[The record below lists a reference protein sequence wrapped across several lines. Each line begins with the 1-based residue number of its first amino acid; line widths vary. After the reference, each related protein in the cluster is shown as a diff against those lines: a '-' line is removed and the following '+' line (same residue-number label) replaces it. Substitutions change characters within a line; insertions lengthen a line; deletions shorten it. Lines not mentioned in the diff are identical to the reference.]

1 MQLPTANDLLLQYML
16 QNSSKS
22 LNLLVKTTH
31 TMKRVSVALLSVLL
45 LVAFSHTLYGQNK
58 KLDKSLKKIDGL
70 YNGGSFEKALNS
82 LNKFK
87 KSAVKL
93 GPNNNYL
100 LMAQLREA
108 KINLALGVLETF
120 EGSLNDALNTS
131 QAAYGESSTSY
142 AVTMLDVADIYLE
155 FGNFRLGREYIEKAE
170 AILKKTNQLNE
181 ALKGRIALAKAEALI
196 GQGFA
201 NTALDI
207 LRENE
212 KYFFDRAVEKE
223 TIVEN
228 NEIKTRRIP
237 DGEIFQRFN
246 EYAKLKTLIGS
257 ALARKGMISIIGAD
271 AENPDVDVAFGELE
285 NWLKGK
291 RRFLG
296 ETSLAE
302 VRYKYIWAKALVDN
316 GNLVLPS
323 FLEFD
328 NILSELKRRT
338 NPTNT
343 LAHELYLHHLEY
355 LLKNDNRAKYLN
367 TKLEYEKVIDKYYPK
382 NSLHRVNLKAVEF
395 DSKLSH
401 DRTKDLENAALN
413 VVSTK
418 SLPKAYP
425 TSIRI
430 YEFLLDIA
438 IAEKK
443 FANAETYL
451 NQLLEIKKELCGEN
465 SIEYHLAKI
474 KLANFYLDYTN
485 KIDEAGKI
493 YENSYTKIV
502 SKEIAKNHQDRI
514 TILNH
519 IAQWYEFTDKYSLA
533 DKTLREAKD
542 AANDKF
548 KNTDILMGIELTQI
562 AKLQMKTG
570 DYDQA
575 ESNLKLAIEIINLKT
590 NRDYAEWRPAII
602 GALESQATLFGIKG
616 MFDEAED
623 NLDETRRLILKSDV
637 PIGDEL
643 TTAKELSSL
652 FIQLGRYSTTDKLLN
667 SLIEESEKLFG
678 MQSVHLI
685 EPLVNKGKILL
696 AKGDYTEAE
705 KIALRANQIA
715 VTTYGETSTKSAPTQ
730 KLLADIYYTLGD
742 YDKAEDNVTKAM
754 VSQEKQFGRSHVEV
768 AKSLSQL
775 ALVKFYKGGNKQ
787 EVEKLL
793 LESRD
798 IMLKKLGNENPQY
811 AEILKNVAVLYI
823 SEKRFDIAF
832 NSLTI
837 AETIWKAKAGKKR
850 NINTASIYTLT
861 GDVYYQQKNY
871 KKAEEFYNKAKKLY
885 EDFFSRTHPEYVKV
899 VSKLSKV
906 YYMQKDMKG
915 AKAAIEEA
923 LGKYEEFIKQYFPAL
938 SEREK
943 AKYWNTIKGD
953 FEFYNTLAFGNFDD
967 FKDQKKVY
975 DYQLLTKALL
985 LSSSIKIR
993 ERILNSS
1000 DEALKAQYNSWIQ
1013 KKELLTMA
1021 LSMSASQLAEAE
1033 IDPVALHQE
1042 VERLEKDLS
1051 QRSEIFGESFENKR
1065 IEFADVRKSL
1075 KPNEVAIEMVRYR
1088 HFNHTFTDSVI
1099 YAALYTKSD
1108 FSKPKAIILK
1118 DGKKMENR
1126 FFKFYRNAI
1135 TGKVPDNYSYGV
1147 FWQPL
1152 IDEIGQVST
1161 VYLSADGIYNQ
1172 INLEAIPTPDG
1183 RYVIDNSNIVLVS
1196 NTKDIYL
1203 RSAKKRESVKDNT
1216 AYMFG
1221 NPTFYMTA
1229 SADGRNIPALPGTEK
1244 EINQLHYVLKEK
1256 GWLTSEFVE
1265 RSAAEEKVKELN
1277 SPKIFHIATHG
1288 LYRPSKEV
1296 TLEKELEGNEAMLA
1310 QNPLMRT
1317 GLLLRGAGDLLDKT
1331 DFNYNMESGIL
1342 TAYEAMSLNLDKT
1355 DLVVL
1360 SACETG
1366 LGDLEAGEGV
1376 YGLQR
1381 AFLVAGAKVL
1391 IMSMFKVDD
1400 DATQKLMLKF
1410 YQKWLNTNNLRQSFI
1425 DAKKE
1430 LRTEYPEPIY
1440 WGAFMMIGME

>member
-1 MQLPTANDLLLQYML
+1 MKSFSSFLLCAAFCFL
-16 QNSSKS
+16 S
-22 LNLLVKTTH
+22 L
-31 TMKRVSVALLSVLL
+31 AP
-45 LVAFSHTLYGQNK
+45 AFSQNK

-70 YNGGSFEKALNS
+70 YNGGAFEKALS
-82 LNKFK
+82 GLNKFK
-87 KSAVKL
+87 KSAEKL

-100 LMAQLREA
+100 LMAHIREA
-108 KINLALGVLETF
+108 KINLALGVLTTF
-120 EGSLNDALNTS
+120 ESSITNALNTS
-131 QAAYGESSTSY
+131 LAAYGDNSTSY

-155 FGNFRLGREYIEKAE
+155 YGNFRLSREYAEKAE
-170 AILKKTNQLNE
+170 SILTKTSQMND
-181 ALKGRIALAKAEALI
+181 ALKARIALTKAEAMI

-201 NTALDI
+201 NAAIDL
-207 LRENE
+207 LKQYE
-212 KYFFDRAVEKE
+212 KYFFDRAVDKE

-237 DGEIFQRFN
+237 ENEIFQRFN
-246 EYAKLKTLIGS
+246 DYARLKTLMGNAI
-257 ALARKGMISIIGAD
+257 AKKGLISIIGAD
-271 AENPDVDVAFGELE
+271 SENPDVDVAFAELE
-285 NWLKGK
+285 SWLKGK
-291 RRFLG
+291 KRFFG

-302 VRYKYIWAKALVDN
+302 VKYKYVWAKALVDN

-328 NILSELKRRT
+328 NILNELKRRT

-343 LAHELYLHHLEY
+343 LAHELYLNQLEY

-382 NSLHRVNLKAVEF
+382 SSLHRVNLKAVEF
-395 DSKLSH
+395 NAKLSRDH
-401 DRTKDLENAALN
+401 TKDLESSALN
-413 VVSTK
+413 TVSAK

-425 TSIRI
+425 TSVRI
-430 YEFLLDIA
+430 YEFLYDVA
-438 IAEKK
+438 ITEKRYV
-443 FANAETYL
+443 NAETYL
-451 NQLLEIKKELCGEN
+451 NSLLDIKKELCGDN
-465 SIEYHLAKI
+465 SVEYHLAKI

-493 YENSYTKIV
+493 YDASFFKIV

-533 DKTLREAKD
+533 AKTLNEARD

-548 KNTDILMGIELTQI
+548 KNTDILMGIELDQI
-562 AKLQMKTG
+562 AKLQIKLG
-570 DYDQA
+570 EYEQA
-575 ESNLKLAIEIINLKT
+575 EANLKRSIEILNLKA
-590 NRDYAEWRPAII
+590 NRDYVEWRPAFIS
-602 GALESQATLFGIKG
+602 ALETQATLYGIKG
-616 MFDEAED
+616 MFDEAEE
-623 NLDETRRLILKSDV
+623 NLEETKRLISKSDI

-643 TTAKELSSL
+643 STAKELSSL
-652 FIQLGRYSTTDKLLN
+652 FIQLGRYSSTDKLLTTLIQENETLFGPN
-667 SLIEESEKLFG
+667 SLR
-678 MQSVHLI
+678 LI
-685 EPLVNKGKILL
+685 EPLVNKGRILL

-705 KIALRANQIA
+705 KTALRANQIA
-715 VTTYGETSTKSAPTQ
+715 VSTYGETSTKSAPTQ
-730 KLLADIYYTLGD
+730 KLLSDIYYTLGD
-742 YDKAEDNVTKAM
+742 YDKAETSITKAAA
-754 VSQEKQFGRSHVEV
+754 SQEKQFGRNHIEV
-768 AKSLSQL
+768 AKSISQL
-775 ALVKFYKGGNKQ
+775 ALIKFYKGDDKKQ
-787 EVEKLL
+787 IEKLM

-798 IMLKKLGNENPQY
+798 IMAAKLGKDNPQY

-823 SEKRFDIAF
+823 SEKKFDIAF

-837 AETIWKAKAGKKR
+837 AENIWKTKAGRKN

-871 KKAEEFYNKAKKLY
+871 RKAEEFYNKSKALY
-885 EDFFSRTHPEYVKV
+885 KSFFSETHPEYVKV
-899 VSKLSKV
+899 VSKLAKV
-906 YYMQKDMKG
+906 YYMQKNI
-915 AKAAIEEA
+915 KASKDHIEEA
-923 LGKYEEFIKQYFPAL
+923 LGKYEDFIKQYFPAL

-953 FEFYNTLAFGNFDD
+953 FEFYNTLAFGNFED
-967 FKDQKKVY
+967 FRGKDQKKIY

-1000 DEALKAQYNSWIQ
+1000 DEALKSQYAAWIQ
-1013 KKELLTMA
+1013 KKELLTLA
-1021 LSMSASQLAEAE
+1021 LSMSTQQLTEAE
-1033 IDPVALHQE
+1033 IDVAVLHQE
-1042 VERLEKDLS
+1042 VERLEKELS
-1051 QRSEIFGESFENKR
+1051 QKSEIFGQSFEAKR
-1065 IEFADVRKSL
+1065 IEFADVKKSL

-1088 HFNHTFTDSVI
+1088 YFNHTFTDSVI

-1108 FSKPKAIILK
+1108 FGSPRVIMLK
-1118 DGKKMENR
+1118 DGHKMEGKY
-1126 FFKFYRNAI
+1126 FKFYRNAI
-1135 TGKVPDNYSYGV
+1135 TGKIQDNVSYGV
-1147 FWQPL
+1147 FWQP
-1152 IDEIGQVST
+1152 IVEEIGQVST
-1161 VYLSADGIYNQ
+1161 VYISADGIYNQ
-1172 INLEAIPTPDG
+1172 INLEAIATPDG
-1183 RYVIDNSNIVLVS
+1183 RYVIDNSNIILVS

-1203 RSAKKRESVKDNT
+1203 RSTKKKQAGSDNT
-1216 AYMFG
+1216 ASMFG
-1221 NPTFYMTA
+1221 NPTFYVTA
-1229 SADGRNIPALPGTEK
+1229 SASRAIPDLPGTEK
-1244 EINQLHYVLKEK
+1244 EINQLHYLLKDK
-1256 GWLTSEFVE
+1256 GWMTNEFVE
-1265 RSAAEEKVKELN
+1265 RSAAEEKIKELN

-1288 LYRPSKEV
+1288 LYRPSTEV
-1296 TLEKELEGNEAMLA
+1296 TLEKQIEGNEAVLT

-1331 DFNYNMESGIL
+1331 DYNYNMESGIL

-1400 DATQKLMLKF
+1400 EATQKLMLKF

-1430 LRTEYPEPIY
+1430 LRVEYPEPIY
-1440 WGAFMMIGME
+1440 WGAFMMIGLDQ

>member
-1 MQLPTANDLLLQYML
+1 MKNI
-16 QNSSKS
+16 S
-22 LNLLVKTTH
+22 LF
-31 TMKRVSVALLSVLL
+31 LLSAILCTLL
-45 LVAFSHTLYGQNK
+45 SASVSAQNK

-70 YNGGSFEKALNS
+70 YNGGAFEKALS
-82 LNKFK
+82 GLNKFK
-87 KSAVKL
+87 KSAEKL

-100 LMAQLREA
+100 LLAHLREA
-108 KINLALGVLETF
+108 KINLALGVLTTF
-120 EGSLNDALNTS
+120 DASISNALNTS
-131 QAAYGESSTSY
+131 LAAFGETSTSY
-142 AVTMLDVADIYLE
+142 AVTNLDVADIYLE
-155 FGNFRLGREYIEKAE
+155 YGNYRLSREYTEKAE
-170 AILKKTNQLNE
+170 SILKKTNQLDD
-181 ALKGRIALAKAEALI
+181 ALKGRIALTKAEAMI

-201 NTALDI
+201 NAAIDL
-207 LRENE
+207 LKQYE
-212 KYFFDRAVEKE
+212 KYYFDRAVEKE

-228 NEIKTRRIP
+228 NDIKTRRIP
-237 DGEIFQRFN
+237 ENEIFQRFN
-246 EYAKLKTLIGS
+246 DYSRLKTLMGS
-257 ALARKGMISIIGAD
+257 AIAKKGLISIIGAD
-271 AENPDVDVAFGELE
+271 SENPDVDVAFGELE
-285 NWLKGK
+285 SWLKGK
-291 RRFLG
+291 KRFLG

-302 VRYKYIWAKALVDN
+302 VEYKYVWAKALVDN

-338 NPTNT
+338 NPTNA
-343 LAHELYLHHLEY
+343 LAHELYLNQLEY
-355 LLKNDNRAKYLN
+355 LLKNRNNARYLN

-382 NSLHRVNLKAVEF
+382 SSLHRVNLKAVEF

-413 VVSTK
+413 TLSSK
-418 SLPKAYP
+418 SVPKAYP

-430 YEFLLDIA
+430 YEFLFDVA
-438 IAEKK
+438 IAEKRYL
-443 FANAETYL
+443 NAETHL
-451 NQLLEIKKELCGEN
+451 NTLLEIKKELCGEN
-465 SIEYHLAKI
+465 SVEFHLTQI

-485 KIDEAGKI
+485 KIEEAGKI
-493 YENSYTKIV
+493 YENSYFKIV

-514 TILNH
+514 SILNH

-533 DKTLREAKD
+533 NKTLNEAKD

-548 KNTDILMGIELTQI
+548 KNTDILMGIELNQI
-562 AKLQMKTG
+562 AKLQIKLG

-575 ESNLKLAIEIINLKT
+575 ETNVKNAIQILDLKT
-590 NRDYAEWRPAII
+590 NREYVEWRPAFIS
-602 GALESQATLFGIKG
+602 ALETQATLYGIKG
-616 MFDEAED
+616 LFDEAED
-623 NLDETRRLILKSDV
+623 NLDETRRLILKSDH

-643 TTAKELSSL
+643 STAKELSSL
-652 FIQLGRYSTTDKLLN
+652 FIMLGRYSTTDKLLTN
-667 SLIEESEKLFG
+667 LIAENEKLFG
-678 MQSVHLI
+678 QNSLRLI
-685 EPLVNKGKILL
+685 EPLVNKGRILL

-715 VTTYGETSTKSAPTQ
+715 VATYGDASTKSAPTQ

-742 YDKAEDNVTKAM
+742 YDKAEASVTKAIA
-754 VSQEKQFGRSHVEV
+754 SQEKQFGRNHIEV
-768 AKSLSQL
+768 AKSISQL
-775 ALVKFYKGGNKQ
+775 ALVKFYKGDDKKQ
-787 EVEKLL
+787 IEKLM

-798 IMLKKLGNENPQY
+798 IMATKLGKDNPQY

-823 SEKRFDIAF
+823 SEKKFDIAF
-832 NSLTI
+832 NSLTV
-837 AETIWKAKAGKKR
+837 AESIWKAKTGRKN

-871 KKAEEFYNKAKKLY
+871 KKAEEFYNKSKDLY
-885 EDFFSRTHPEYVKV
+885 ERFFSRTHPEYVKV

-906 YYMQKDMKG
+906 YYMQKNMKA
-915 AKAAIEEA
+915 AKANIEEA

-953 FEFYNTLAFGNFDD
+953 FEFYNTLAFGNFED

-1000 DEALKAQYNSWIQ
+1000 DEALKTQYSSWLQ
-1013 KKELLTMA
+1013 KKELLTLA
-1021 LSMSASQLAEAE
+1021 ISMSPAQLTEAE
-1033 IDPVALHQE
+1033 IDVAALHQE

-1051 QRSEIFGESFENKR
+1051 QRSEIFGENFETKR
-1065 IEFADVRKSL
+1065 IEFGDVKKAL
-1075 KPNEVAIEMVRYR
+1075 KANEVAIEMIRYR
-1088 HFNHTFTDSVI
+1088 YFNHTFTDSVI

-1108 FSKPKAIILK
+1108 FSKPKAILLK
-1118 DGKKMENR
+1118 DGHKLEGKY
-1126 FFKFYRNAI
+1126 FKFYRNAI
-1135 TGKVPDNYSYGV
+1135 TGKIHDNVSYGV
-1147 FWQPL
+1147 FWQP
-1152 IDEIGQVST
+1152 IIEEIGQVAT

-1172 INLEAIPTPDG
+1172 INLEAIATPDG

-1203 RSAKKRESVKDNT
+1203 RTTKKRQAGTDNT
-1216 AYMFG
+1216 ASMFG
-1221 NPTFYMTA
+1221 NPTFYVTA
-1229 SADGRNIPALPGTEK
+1229 SANRSIPDLPGTEK
-1244 EINQLHYVLKEK
+1244 EINQLHFLLKEK
-1256 GWLTSEFVE
+1256 GWMTNEFVE
-1265 RSAAEEKVKELN
+1265 RSAAEEKIKEMN

-1288 LYRPSKEV
+1288 LYRPSTQM
-1296 TLEKELEGNEAMLA
+1296 TLEKELEGNEAMLT

-1331 DFNYNMESGIL
+1331 DYNYNMESGIL

-1400 DATQKLMLKF
+1400 EATQKLMLKF

-1430 LRTEYPEPIY
+1430 LRVEYPEPIY
-1440 WGAFMMIGME
+1440 WGAFMMIGID